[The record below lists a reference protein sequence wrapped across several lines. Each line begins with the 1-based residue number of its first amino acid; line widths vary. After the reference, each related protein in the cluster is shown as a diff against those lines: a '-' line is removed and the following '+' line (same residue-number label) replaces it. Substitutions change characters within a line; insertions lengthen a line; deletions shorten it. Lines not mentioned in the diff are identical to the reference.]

1 MNARFFAALQYRRR
15 GFYLRVMGAAQSLT
29 THISEGYRRVAATA
43 DIDEGMSTQ
52 VEGHGSDS
60 ASQKLGESGTREAHQ
75 NLIVT
80 VAQL

>member
-1 MNARFFAALQYRRR
+1 MNARFLAALQYRRR
-15 GFYLRVMGAAQSLT
+15 GFYLRVMRT
-29 THISEGYRRVAATA
+29 VAATA
-43 DIDEGMSTQ
+43 DIDEGRSTQ

-60 ASQKLGESGTREAHQ
+60 ASQKLGESGTRGAHE